1 MNRSWLSVLIVMVVS
16 LSFSCLSPIALAQKK
31 GEKRITVNGVTY
43 ENPIQFDDERYMTQQ
58 WMAQW
63 PINHPWMDK
72 NEDGKISPDEWER
85 FLDKEY
91 ELIRKALELY
101 EPREPHKGIPY
112 RVMMP
117 HNYDPAKSYPLILS
131 LHGRG
136 GNGNDNFKGMRVW
149 NRWLLKDDW
158 RERFPC
164 FMLVPHLRNWA
175 LHGRNG
181 FASHHFRTPG
191 FLRRHRVLRGAFV

>member
-91 ELIRKALELY
+91 ELIRRALELY